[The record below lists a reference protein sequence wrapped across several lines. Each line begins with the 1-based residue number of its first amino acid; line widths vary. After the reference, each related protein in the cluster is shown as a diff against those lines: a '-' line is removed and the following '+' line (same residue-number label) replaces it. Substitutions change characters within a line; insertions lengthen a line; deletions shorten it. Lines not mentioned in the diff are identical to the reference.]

1 MAVMCF
7 EKFQYIM
14 KQILEFQKKSEKI
27 GDFLNKELFIDSRG
41 FFSVGD
47 DLIVT
52 LCCMLADEFNCWYQI
67 PTNPSI
73 NQLKEAMG
81 LEKDEREEGTRWWDK
96 KVRLWENDIEY
107 WLYEDHKKIEINGK
121 DIPIKT
127 LKQFYKYLVKYCVDK
142 KKS

>member
-1 MAVMCF
+1 
-7 EKFQYIM
+7 M

-27 GDFLNKELFIDSRG
+27 GDFINKELFIDSKG

-52 LCCMLADEFNCWYQI
+52 LCCMLADEFNCWYQTS
-67 PTNPSI
+67 TNPSI

-121 DIPIKT
+121 NIPIKT

-142 KKS
+142 KKN

>member
-1 MAVMCF
+1 
-7 EKFQYIM
+7 M

-27 GDFLNKELFIDSRG
+27 GDFINKELFIDSKG

-52 LCCMLADEFNCWYQI
+52 LCCMLADEFNCWYQTS
-67 PTNPSI
+67 TNPSI

-142 KKS
+142 KKN